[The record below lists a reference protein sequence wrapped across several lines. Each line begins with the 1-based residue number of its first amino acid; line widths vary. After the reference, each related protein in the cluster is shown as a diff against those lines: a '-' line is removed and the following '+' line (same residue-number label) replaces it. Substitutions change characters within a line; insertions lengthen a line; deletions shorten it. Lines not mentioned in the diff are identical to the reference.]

1 MTGPGSALLN
11 LGDSLQGNRVDAAR
25 RAVDMAR
32 DGNAT
37 SKSLVDFEAMFLSQM
52 LGHMFAGIE
61 TNGLFGGGQA
71 ETTFRSLLI
80 EEYGK
85 VMASAGGVG
94 LADNLQ
100 KELLMTQEVGSK

>member
-1 MTGPGSALLN
+1 MVEAGSMLQN

-32 DGNAT
+32 DGDGT
-37 SKSLVDFEAMFLSQM
+37 SKTLVDFEAMFLSQM

-61 TNGLFGGGQA
+61 TDGLFGGGQA
-71 ETTFRSLLI
+71 EKTFRGLLV

-85 VMASAGGVG
+85 IMASSGGVG
-94 LADNLQ
+94 LADSLQ
-100 KELLMTQEVGSK
+100 KELLMTQEVASK